1 MKLALKILFSI
12 LALLV
17 VGGIG
22 GYFYMRQ
29 RFAPAA
35 NQLTL
40 SGLPATTSFTW
51 WADTTR
57 GRDMVHAAVL
67 VPVRL
72 PGCPRT
78 CYLQFD
84 TGAPYSI
91 LYAESLASLQ
101 AAYPTLPFA
110 QAPDTVRNFR
120 YALGRTQVLARWMR
134 VLSHGPHALPAD
146 TATPFILGTLGA
158 DVIDGRALVLDF
170 ARRHFSLDAQLPDSL
185 SRRATFLPLAFENR
199 RVLLTMSLQGKPRQF
214 LYDTGAS
221 AFSLLT
227 SHDEWNQLAQPGA
240 PVRKVNVKSFDRTL
254 TSYTAPS
261 AATLQIDKT
270 NLPLGTT
277 TYMDGTSLTQN
288 LMMRFSGM
296 GGMLGNEA
304 FSGRT
309 VLLDVAGGRFGLVR
323 GR

>member
-1 MKLALKILFSI
+1 MKLAFKILFSV

-17 VGGIG
+17 LSGIG

-29 RFAPAA
+29 KFAPAP
-35 NQLTL
+35 NQLLLT
-40 SGLPATTSFTW
+40 GLPATTAFTW
-51 WADTTR
+51 WADTAR
-57 GRDMVHAAVL
+57 GRDMAHAAVL

-84 TGAPYSI
+84 TGASYTL
-91 LYAESLASLQ
+91 LYTESLAALQ
-101 AAYPTLPFA
+101 ASYPNLPFA
-110 QAPDTVRNFR
+110 QATDTVRNFR
-120 YALGRTQVLARWMR
+120 CALGRAQLLARWAR
-134 VLSHGPHALPAD
+134 VRPHGPHTLPAD
-146 TATPFILGTLGA
+146 TATPFILGTLGTDA
-158 DVIDGRALVLDF
+158 IDGRALALDF
-170 ARRHFSLDAQLPDSL
+170 AHRRFSLDARLPDSL
-185 SRRATFLPLAFENR
+185 TRRATFVPLAFENR

-240 PVRKVNVKSFDRTL
+240 PLRKVNVKSFDRTL
-254 TSYTAPS
+254 TSYTAPT
-261 AATLQIDKT
+261 AATLQIDQT

-304 FSGRT
+304 FNGRT